1 MNSLICSYLMMLF
14 VAKKIFDMQKVVL
27 EFCGIA
33 KNSHE

>member
-1 MNSLICSYLMMLF
+1 MFLF
-14 VAKKIFDMQKVVL
+14 HGALCCQKKIFDMQNVVL